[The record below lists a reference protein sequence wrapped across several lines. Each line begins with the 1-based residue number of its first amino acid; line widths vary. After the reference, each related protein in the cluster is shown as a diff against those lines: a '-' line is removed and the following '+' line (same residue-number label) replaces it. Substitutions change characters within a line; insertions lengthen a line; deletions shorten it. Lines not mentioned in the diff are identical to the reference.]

1 MIIFIPSFLHDIVA
15 KETQLSE
22 QFHNALSGV
31 AQDETARYSLSP
43 SSI

>member
-1 MIIFIPSFLHDIVA
+1 MMIFIPFFLHDIVA

-22 QFHNALSGV
+22 QFHNAPSGV
-31 AQDETARYSLSP
+31 AQNETARYSRSP